1 MPRRHSGPGASPF
14 YRHVSHL
21 AISTALAQGIA
32 MLTSVLLARLY
43 APREFGEFSIALS
56 LALIVATAA
65 TLRLEMAI
73 PLAEDEREA
82 VALTATAVVAALL
95 VAVAMLAIL
104 VTCLLVSGRRWSA
117 FGAGAGVWLVP
128 AMVAALGT
136 SAAARMLQSR
146 RERFAAVSGATV
158 LGAAVQGVGQL
169 VAAPL
174 GAGATGLTGGYV
186 AGRVCYS
193 VALLRRSGVLGV
205 RSAAQWWSTTVKW
218 RRFALLTSPP
228 ALLNMISVGAIAP
241 VVAVCY
247 GVTVSGF
254 FAFATRL
261 LTLPAA
267 LIGQAVGSVFFPRI
281 AALER
286 DGGDVRLA
294 VERVT
299 TGLVFLSV
307 PTFGFVL
314 LLGPE
319 LYVLAFGAQWRT
331 AGSISAL
338 LAPWLAASFVS
349 SPLSTL
355 MTVKDRLRSLLLLS
369 GLETALRL
377 GSLASGL
384 LVGSAMVGIGAYS
397 LSGLAISVGY
407 VGWSLRLAGSSL
419 RGWAGS
425 VRGYLLPVGAA
436 YPVLLVARGHLPQ
449 PVFTA
454 LAVALTAVL
463 LGYAARWLHRNR
475 PGGPEGTPKPSVLSG
490 DTAGTPV
497 PSGARP

>member
-1 MPRRHSGPGASPF
+1 MLRRHSGAGASPF

-32 MLTSVLLARLY
+32 MLTSVFLARLY
-43 APREFGEFSIALS
+43 PPREFGEFSIALS

-65 TLRLEMAI
+65 TLRLEMAV

-82 VALTATAVVAALL
+82 VVLTATAVIASVL
-95 VAVAMLAIL
+95 VAVAMLAVL
-104 VTCLLVSGRRWSA
+104 VIHLVVTGHRWSA

-128 AMVAALGT
+128 AMVATLGT

-186 AGRVCYS
+186 AGRAWYS

-205 RSAAQWWSTTVKW
+205 RSASEWWSATVKW

-228 ALLNMISVGAIAP
+228 ALLNMISVGAVAP

-247 GVTVSGF
+247 GVTLSGL

-267 LIGQAVGSVFFPRI
+267 LIGQAVGSVFFPKI

-319 LYVLAFGAQWRT
+319 LYVLAFGAEWRN

-384 LVGSAMVGIGAYS
+384 LIGSAMVGIGAYS
-397 LSGLAISVGY
+397 FSGLAISIGY

-419 RGWAGS
+419 RSWAGS
-425 VRGYLLPVGAA
+425 IRSYLLLVGVA

-449 PVFTA
+449 PVSMA

-463 LGYAARWLHRNR
+463 LGFAARWLYRYR
-475 PGGPEGTPKPSVLSG
+475 PGGPEGTPKPSGLSS
-490 DTAGTPV
+490 DSEVTPV
-497 PSGARP
+497 TSGASR

>member
-1 MPRRHSGPGASPF
+1 M
-14 YRHVSHL
+14 SHL

-32 MLTSVLLARLY
+32 MLTSVFLARLY
-43 APREFGEFSIALS
+43 PPREFGEFSIALS

-65 TLRLEMAI
+65 TLRLEMAV

-82 VALTATAVVAALL
+82 VVLTATAVIASVL
-95 VAVAMLAIL
+95 VAVAMLAVL
-104 VTCLLVSGRRWSA
+104 VIHLMVTGHRWSA

-128 AMVAALGT
+128 AMVATLGT

-158 LGAAVQGVGQL
+158 LSAAVQGVGQL

-186 AGRVCYS
+186 AGRAWYS

-205 RSAAQWWSTTVKW
+205 RSASEWWSATVKW

-247 GVTVSGF
+247 GVTLSGL

-267 LIGQAVGSVFFPRI
+267 LIGQAVGSVFFPKI

-319 LYVLAFGAQWRT
+319 LYVLAFGAEWRN

-384 LVGSAMVGIGAYS
+384 LIGSAMIGIGAYS
-397 LSGLAISVGY
+397 FSGLAISVGY

-425 VRGYLLPVGAA
+425 IRSYLLLVGVA
-436 YPVLLVARGHLPQ
+436 YPVLLVARGHLPR
-449 PVFTA
+449 PVSMA

-463 LGYAARWLHRNR
+463 LGFAARWLYRYR
-475 PGGPEGTPKPSVLSG
+475 PGGPEGTPTPSGLSSHSEV
-490 DTAGTPV
+490 TPV
-497 PSGARP
+497 TSGASR

>member
-32 MLTSVLLARLY
+32 MLTSVFLARLY

-73 PLAEDEREA
+73 PLAEDDREA
-82 VALTATAVVAALL
+82 VVLTATAVVAAVL

-104 VTCLLVSGRRWSA
+104 VTCLVVSGRRWSA
-117 FGAGAGVWLVP
+117 FGAGAGVLLVP

-174 GAGATGLTGGYV
+174 GATGLTGGYV

-247 GVTVSGF
+247 GVTVSGL

-267 LIGQAVGSVFFPRI
+267 LIGQAVGSVFFPKI

-384 LVGSAMVGIGAYS
+384 LVGSATVGIGAYS

-425 VRGYLLPVGAA
+425 VRGYLLLVGAA
-436 YPVLLVARGHLPQ
+436 YPVLLAARGHLPQ
-449 PVFTA
+449 PVATA

-463 LGYAARWLHRNR
+463 LGFAVRWLHRNR
-475 PGGPEGTPKPSVLSG
+475 PGGPEGTPKPSVPAG
-490 DTAGTPV
+490 DGAGTPV
-497 PSGARP
+497 PSGAHR